1 MFEEVK
7 QRADVLAEALPYI
20 QKYDDKIVV
29 VKYGGAAMSAE
40 GADGGVASAPD
51 LSASAAPESDP
62 STQAAAA
69 RDSVMRDIVLLNQIG
84 VRIVLV
90 HGGGPEITGTLKQLG
105 KETRFVDG
113 LRYTD
118 AETAEIACMVLAGK
132 VNKSLVSLIHKAKGR
147 AIGLCGV
154 DDAMLLVKKTDKA
167 DLGFVGD
174 IVAIDMK
181 AVKSALDGG
190 LIPVIATVGVDDD
203 GQVYNINADTAA
215 AGIAAALGAA
225 SLIMMTDVRGLL
237 RDKDDED
244 SLIPEISAGD
254 IPGLVESGVI
264 SGGMIPKVQGL
275 ADAIARGLK
284 EAVIIDGRVPHA
296 ILLELLSDSGF
307 GTLLK

>member
-1 MFEEVK
+1 MIDEVK
-7 QRADVLAEALPYI
+7 QRANVLAEALPYI

-29 VKYGGAAMSAE
+29 VKYGGAAMLTE
-40 GADGGVASAPD
+40 D
-51 LSASAAPESDP
+51 
-62 STQAAAA
+62 A

-154 DDAMLLVKKTDKA
+154 DDAMLRVKKTDRA

-174 IVAIDMK
+174 IVAVDMK

-215 AGIAAALGAA
+215 AEIAASLGAA
-225 SLIMMTDVRGLL
+225 ALIMMTDVRGLL

-244 SLIPEISAGD
+244 SLIPEISASD
-254 IPGLVESGVI
+254 VPALIESGVI
-264 SGGMIPKVQGL
+264 AGGMIPKALGL
-275 ADAIARGLK
+275 AGAIARGLK
-284 EAVIIDGRVPHA
+284 EAVVIDGRVPHA

-307 GTLLK
+307 GTLIK

>member
-1 MFEEVK
+1 MISKVK
-7 QRADVLAEALPYI
+7 ERADVLAEALPYI
-20 QKYDDKIVV
+20 QKYDDKTVV
-29 VKYGGAAMSAE
+29 VKYGGAAMSA
-40 GADGGVASAPD
+40 DG
-51 LSASAAPESDP
+51 
-62 STQAAAA
+62 A

-90 HGGGPEITGTLKQLG
+90 HGGGPEISDTLRQLG

-132 VNKSLVSLIHKAKGR
+132 VNKSLVSLIHKAKGK

-154 DDAMLLVKKTDKA
+154 DGEMLLVKKTDKA

-174 IVAIDMK
+174 IIAVDMR
-181 AVKSALDGG
+181 AVVSALDSGVV
-190 LIPVIATVGVDDD
+190 PVIATVGADDE

-215 AGIAAALGAA
+215 AEIAAALGAEA
-225 SLIMMTDVRGLL
+225 LITMTDVRGLL
-237 RDKDDED
+237 RDKDDDD
-244 SLIPEISAGD
+244 SQIQEISVD
-254 IPGLVESGVI
+254 EIPRLIESGVI
-264 SGGMIPKVQGL
+264 SGGMIPKAEGIR
-275 ADAIARGLK
+275 AAIAKGLG

-307 GTLLK
+307 GTLIK

>member
-1 MFEEVK
+1 MDEVK
-7 QRADVLAEALPYI
+7 KRADVLAEALPYI

-29 VKYGGAAMSAE
+29 VKYGGAAMLTE
-40 GADGGVASAPD
+40 G
-51 LSASAAPESDP
+51 
-62 STQAAAA
+62 A

-90 HGGGPEITGTLKQLG
+90 HGGGPEISDTLKQLG
-105 KETRFVDG
+105 KETRFIDG

-154 DDAMLLVKKTDKA
+154 DDAMLRVKKTDKA

-174 IVAIDMK
+174 IVAVNVN
-181 AVKSALDGG
+181 AVRSALDGG
-190 LIPVIATVGVDDD
+190 LIPVIATVGVDEN

-215 AGIAAALGAA
+215 AEVAAALGAEA
-225 SLIMMTDVRGLL
+225 LIMMTDVRGLL
-237 RDKDDED
+237 RDKDDPD
-244 SLIPEISAGD
+244 SLIPEISADD
-254 IPGLVESGVI
+254 IPGLVASGVI
-264 SGGMIPKVQGL
+264 SGGMLPKVDGL
-275 ADAIARGLK
+275 RAAIAHGLK
-284 EAVIIDGRVPHA
+284 EAVVIDGRVPHA

-307 GTLLK
+307 GTLIK

>member
-1 MFEEVK
+1 MIEKVK
-7 QRADVLAEALPYI
+7 ERADVLAEALPYI

-29 VKYGGAAMSAE
+29 VKYGGAAMLTT
-40 GADGGVASAPD
+40 G
-51 LSASAAPESDP
+51 
-62 STQAAAA
+62 A

-90 HGGGPEITGTLKQLG
+90 HGGGPEISEILRQLG
-105 KETRFVDG
+105 KKTHFVDG
-113 LRYTD
+113 MRYTD

-154 DDAMLLVKKTDKA
+154 DGAMLLVKKTDKA

-174 IVAIDMK
+174 IIGVDMK
-181 AVKSALDGG
+181 AVTSALSSG
-190 LIPVIATVGVDDD
+190 IVPVIATVGADDE

-215 AGIAAALGAA
+215 AEIAAALGAEA
-225 SLIMMTDVRGLL
+225 LITMTDVRGLL
-237 RDKDDED
+237 RDKDDDD

-254 IPGLVESGVI
+254 IPQLIKDGVI
-264 SGGMIPKVQGL
+264 LGGMIPKAEGIRE
-275 ADAIARGLK
+275 AISKGLK

-307 GTLLK
+307 GTLIR

>member
-1 MFEEVK
+1 MKGETVTTMDEVK
-7 QRADVLAEALPYI
+7 KRADVLAEALPYI

-29 VKYGGAAMSAE
+29 VKYGGAAMLTE
-40 GADGGVASAPD
+40 G
-51 LSASAAPESDP
+51 
-62 STQAAAA
+62 A

-90 HGGGPEITGTLKQLG
+90 HGGGPEISDTLKQLG
-105 KETRFVDG
+105 KETRFIDG

-154 DDAMLLVKKTDKA
+154 DDAMLRVKKTDKA

-174 IVAIDMK
+174 IVAVNVN
-181 AVKSALDGG
+181 AVRSALDGG
-190 LIPVIATVGVDDD
+190 LIPVIATVGVDEN

-215 AGIAAALGAA
+215 AEVAAALGAEA
-225 SLIMMTDVRGLL
+225 LIMMTDVRGLL
-237 RDKDDED
+237 RDKDDPD
-244 SLIPEISAGD
+244 SLIPEISADD
-254 IPGLVESGVI
+254 IPGLVASGVI
-264 SGGMIPKVQGL
+264 SGGMLPKVDGL
-275 ADAIARGLK
+275 RAAIAHGLK
-284 EAVIIDGRVPHA
+284 EAVVIDGRVPHA

-307 GTLLK
+307 GTLIK